1 MFRFRWLLLSSAALF
16 SAPSAFADGPVLP
29 TGGQYAAG
37 AGTISQS
44 GAAMTVTQ
52 TSNRGVIDWKG
63 FSIGQGG
70 SVHVDNGGG
79 ATLNRVTGGQASSI
93 AGTLSATGSLYL
105 VNPQGVVVTPSGVVK
120 AGGDV
125 VASTHDISNQTFMS
139 GGPAL
144 LKSDAPGTISN
155 LGRVSSSGGDVVLIA
170 REVSNGGTIQAP
182 KGTAVLAGGTE
193 VLLTEKS
200 GHSDERAFV
209 RAGVG
214 RIDNQGVI
222 EAAQAELKAAG
233 GNIYALAGN
242 NGGIVRATGSETRG
256 GRILLTTEDG
266 DITNSGTLSAQ
277 NADGAGGQVTVQ
289 APRGTIQH
297 TGTIDTRATGAG
309 KTGGTVTM
317 TGDRVGLMDSSSTN
331 ASGPGGGGSV
341 KIGGDA
347 RGAGPLPNSRKV
359 LVQKNASVRADA
371 TDRGKGGQVVVYG
384 TETAQVHGTVTA
396 RGGINGGDG
405 GFIETSAAHLDV
417 TAPPDAGADK
427 GTAGNWLI
435 DPFDLVISTAG
446 PDTNIVT
453 SGSPWTANDVST
465 AATVAIS
472 TILTALNSGN
482 VTIST
487 DGGLDTTH
495 GDITIADGISFAT
508 DRTLNRTLTLT
519 AAKNVIING
528 AISPASGTAG
538 LSLAFSAT
546 SKIQVNQP
554 VSTGG
559 GAIAFNGQNNGVEL
573 AADLSTARTGG
584 TGGAIDI
591 TGNLQALT
599 VNGARTLT
607 SGGGAISL
615 HNGFVDAHAATGDS
629 LTLTAGAG
637 AVTFDNY
644 VGNDATNRL
653 ASLTVDSSGITTLMR
668 GDSTQGKGI
677 RVNGPV
683 HFTGPVVTST
693 SQQAVISTQG
703 GNGAITFD
711 GSVNGSTGN
720 TQYLYLSAGTG
731 DITFNGT
738 VGATNSLAV
747 VEIDTARNA
756 TFNDTVTIG
765 QSLYSGGYDPG
776 QTGVSGV
783 LEFKK
788 ALTVGQYL
796 TVKRAT
802 GGTVFNDTV
811 SVYSGSFS
819 NTSATFADASK
830 TYTFTNGA
838 SFDSTVGS
846 VTLSGTL
853 VSTNTLIALADNA
866 AGAITYL
873 GGNATIN
880 AGTGAILIRK
890 VVASPSLQ
898 TPASLTIQAR
908 QTNVY
913 GDEITAGNGLDISG
927 SLLVYN
933 DLTLNSGS
941 GGITLGGASAY
952 SRSDASV
959 PGGLLFSSL
968 TLNAGTSDVS
978 VGALNQT
985 VLGQYSFDKVAINTT
1000 GTTTL
1005 LGDIYANG
1013 TGGIDIPGRVVLGA
1027 DVGLRS
1033 YRRYNNNGQFVYT
1046 AGGPIRLGTVDSD
1059 SGATARALTLYTGIG
1074 NDVTLGAVGSQ
1085 HALKSLALA
1094 SMKPSPLSSLPN
1106 NLTDFSVSA
1115 VTLNGS
1121 VTTAG
1126 AGGIDLGSGAVT
1138 LGADVTLDTSAGNGA
1153 VTMGAADS
1161 DSTATPRSLTIA
1173 SGSGAAALNGA
1184 IGAGKALKALSLT
1197 GTGATSLGGAITTNG
1212 AGGISLGAG
1221 VVTLKSG
1228 VTLDT
1233 SAGNGGISVNTIDS
1247 DSLGTVRALAM
1258 TAGSGTIALNGALGA
1273 GTALG
1278 AVSLTTT
1285 SPLSVGVGI
1294 TAQNADIT
1302 LFGGGLTLGAG
1313 ARLTTTGSGNIIL
1326 VAGSTGSFT
1335 NQAGNSALSL
1345 GSGRWLVYSSDPRS
1359 NSGEMAGYDW
1369 RRYNATYAN
1378 SAPANVSG
1386 SGFLHSVAPTVGI
1399 TINGIGSKTYDG
1411 TTAVGDA
1418 SRSLS
1423 GSGAGINGDTVTVAV
1438 SAGSGQYADRNAGTG
1453 KAVTFTGGPSSLSVT
1468 DANGKPVYGY
1478 TVSGITGQGT
1488 ITQAG
1493 LSVQAADVSK
1503 IYGQSD
1509 PVLGYTV
1516 TGLVAGD
1523 SAASVLSGTLQR
1535 TAGENTGRYTIGR
1548 GSLTASGNYSLFFT
1562 DGTLAITP
1570 ATLSVLAADIGKTYG
1585 QSDPVLG
1592 YTVTGLAAGDSAA
1605 SVLSGTIQRTA
1616 GENAG
1621 RYIIGRGTLAATSAN
1636 YTLGFTDG
1644 TLTITPATLSILA
1657 TGASKT
1663 YGRSDPVLG
1672 YTVTGL
1678 VAGDSAASVLSGTLQ
1693 RTAGEN
1699 AGRYTIGRGTLAAN
1713 ANYTL
1718 GFTDGILT
1726 ITPAALSVLAA
1737 DIGKTYG
1744 QSDPVLGYTVAGL
1757 VAGDSAASVLSG
1769 SLQRT
1774 AGENTGRYTIARG
1787 ALAAN
1792 ANYTLGF
1799 TGGIL
1804 TITPAE
1810 LLIQGNN
1817 AQRISGNANP
1827 SFTATYSGL
1836 VRGDDASVIRGL
1848 TFSTAAAAS
1857 SPAGTYAVIP
1867 SGAIADNYAIRY
1879 GNGILTVT
1887 QAPTAYVPTP
1897 ALGGT
1902 ATGGTSS
1909 ATGFQNPLGNSTTAA
1924 VSSGFV
1930 APASAPSTAPTGNG
1944 GTGVPAAVPAATMVL
1959 SGGGA
1964 GGPASV
1970 VTAQAPAASGGRIE
1984 AAVDAGGFK
1993 VIYSQPANYQVAAAP
2008 AQAGGG
2014 TAVAVG
2020 SGSTGALAASTSFT
2034 TFSSDDRPSVSVV
2047 NAGTNAIGGTGPDQ
2061 KERD

>member
-16 SAPSAFADGPVLP
+16 SAPSAWAGDPVLP

-70 SVHVDNGGG
+70 AVHVDNGGG

-93 AGTLSATGSLYL
+93 AGTLTATGSLYL
-105 VNPQGVVVTPSGVVK
+105 VNPQGVVVAPSGVVK

-144 LKSDAPGTISN
+144 LKSDSPGTISN
-155 LGRVSSSGGDVVLIA
+155 LGRVSSAGGDVVLIA
-170 REVSNGGTIQAP
+170 REVSNAGTIQAP

-266 DITNSGTLSAQ
+266 DIANSGTLAAR
-277 NADGAGGQVTVQ
+277 NADGAGGRVTVQ

-297 TGTIDTRATGAG
+297 TGTIDARATGAG
-309 KTGGTVTM
+309 KAGGTVTM
-317 TGDRVGLMDSSSTN
+317 TGDRVGLMDGSSTN
-331 ASGPGGGGSV
+331 ASGPGGGGSA

-359 LVQKNASVRADA
+359 LVQKNATVRADA

-396 RGGINGGDG
+396 RGGANGGDG

-417 TAPPDAGADK
+417 TAPPNAGADK
-427 GTAGNWLI
+427 GAAGQWLI
-435 DPFDLVISTAG
+435 DPFDLVISAAG
-446 PDTNIVT
+446 PDANIAT
-453 SGSPWTANDVST
+453 GSSPWTATDPST

-472 TILTALNSGN
+472 TILTALNSGD
-482 VTIST
+482 VSIST
-487 DGGLDTTH
+487 QGGLDATH

-519 AAKNVIING
+519 AAKNVIVNG
-528 AISPASGTAG
+528 AIAPASGTAG

-559 GAIAFNGQNNGVEL
+559 GAIAFTGQNNGVEL
-573 AADLSTARTGG
+573 AADITTARTGG

-607 SGGGAISL
+607 SGGGLIAL

-653 ASLTVDSSGITTLMR
+653 TALTVDSTGITTLMR

-693 SQQAVISTQG
+693 SQQAVINTQG

-711 GSVNGSTGN
+711 GSVNGSTSN

-731 DITFNGT
+731 DITFNGA
-738 VGATNSLAV
+738 VGGTNSLAV

-756 TFNDTVTIG
+756 TFNDRVTIG

-788 ALTVGQYL
+788 ALTIGQSL

-811 SVYSGSFS
+811 TANSGSFS
-819 NTSATFADASK
+819 NTSATFTDATK

-838 SFDSTVGS
+838 NFDSTVGS

-853 VSTNTLIALADNA
+853 AATNNLIALADNA
-866 AGAITYL
+866 DGAITYL

-880 AGTGAILIRK
+880 VGTGAILLRK
-890 VVASPSLQ
+890 VVPSPSLQ
-898 TPASLTIQAR
+898 TPASLTIRAR

-913 GDEITAGNGLDISG
+913 GDAITAGNAIDISG

-933 DLTLNSGS
+933 DLTLTSGS
-941 GGITLGGASAY
+941 GGITLGSASAY
-952 SRSDASV
+952 SRSDASI

-968 TLNAGTSDVS
+968 TMNAGSGDVS

-985 VLGQYSFDKVAINTT
+985 VLGYYSFDTVAINTT

-1013 TGGIDIPGRVVLGA
+1013 TGGILIPGRVVLGA

-1033 YRRYNNNGQFVYT
+1033 YRRYSSNGQFVYT

-1059 SGATARALTLYTGIG
+1059 SGSSPRALTLYTGIG
-1074 NDVTLGAVGSQ
+1074 NDVTLGAAGSQ
-1085 HALKSLALA
+1085 HALTSLALA

-1106 NLTDFSVSA
+1106 NLSDLSVSA
-1115 VTLNGS
+1115 VALNGS
-1121 VTTAG
+1121 ITTTG

-1138 LGADVTLDTSAGNGA
+1138 LGADVTLDTHGGNGA
-1153 VTMGAADS
+1153 VTMGAAGS
-1161 DSTATPRSLTIA
+1161 DGTATPRSLTIA
-1173 SGSGAAALNGA
+1173 SGSGAVALNGA

-1212 AGGISLGAG
+1212 AGGIALGAG
-1221 VVTLKSG
+1221 AVTLKSD

-1233 SAGNGGISVNTIDS
+1233 HAGNGGISVNTIDS
-1247 DSLGTVRALAM
+1247 DNTATVRALAM
-1258 TAGSGTIALNGALGA
+1258 TAGSGTITLNGALGA

-1285 SPLSVGVGI
+1285 SPLSAGVGI

-1326 VAGSTGSFT
+1326 GAGSAGTFT
-1335 NQAGNSALSL
+1335 NQAGNSLLSL

-1359 NSGEMAGYDW
+1359 NSGEMAGYGW

-1378 SAPANVSG
+1378 TAPASVGG
-1386 SGFLHSVAPTVGI
+1386 SGFLYSTAPTVGI
-1399 TINGIGSKTYDG
+1399 IVSGIGSKTYDG
-1411 TTAVGDA
+1411 TTAVGDG

-1423 GSGAGINGDTVTVAV
+1423 GSGSGINGDTVTATV
-1438 SAGSGQYADRNAGTG
+1438 SAGSGSYADRDVGTG
-1453 KAVTFTGGPSSLSVT
+1453 KTVTFSGGPLALSAT

-1478 TVSGITGQGT
+1478 TVSGITGQGD
-1488 ITQAG
+1488 ITRAT
-1493 LSVQAADVSK
+1493 LAVSANGITK
-1503 IYGQSD
+1503 TYGQTD
-1509 PVLGYTV
+1509 PALGYMV
-1516 TGLVAGD
+1516 SGLGAGD
-1523 SAASVLSGTLQR
+1523 SAASVLSGSLQR
-1535 TAGENTGRYTIGR
+1535 TAGENVGRYAIGR
-1548 GSLTASGNYSLFFT
+1548 GTLAANGNYTLSFT

-1570 ATLSVLAADIGKTYG
+1570 ATLRVLATDASKTYGQSDPALGYTVTGLAAWDSAASVLSGSLQRTAGENVGRYAIGRGTLAANGNYTLSFTDGTLAITPATLRVLAADASKTYG

-1592 YTVTGLAAGDSAA
+1592 YTVTGLVVGDSAA
-1605 SVLSGTIQRTA
+1605 SVLSGGLLRTA
-1616 GENAG
+1616 GENVG
-1621 RYIIGRGTLAATSAN
+1621 RYA
-1636 YTLGFTDG
+1636 
-1644 TLTITPATLSILA
+1644 
-1657 TGASKT
+1657 
-1663 YGRSDPVLG
+1663 
-1672 YTVTGL
+1672 
-1678 VAGDSAASVLSGTLQ
+1678 
-1693 RTAGEN
+1693 
-1699 AGRYTIGRGTLAAN
+1699 IGRGTLAAN
-1713 ANYTL
+1713 GNYTL
-1718 GFTDGILT
+1718 SFTDGTLA
-1726 ITPAALSVLAA
+1726 ITPATLRVLAA
-1737 DIGKTYG
+1737 STSKTYG
-1744 QSDPVLGYTVAGL
+1744 QADPALGYTVAGL

-1774 AGENTGRYTIARG
+1774 AGENAGRYAIGRG
-1787 ALAAN
+1787 TLAAN
-1792 ANYTLGF
+1792 GNYTLSF
-1799 TGGIL
+1799 TGGTL
-1804 TITPAE
+1804 AITRAE
-1810 LLIQGNN
+1810 LFIQGNGT
-1817 AQRISGNANP
+1817 QRITGNANP
-1827 SFTATYSGL
+1827 PFTAIYSGL
-1836 VRGDDASVIRGL
+1836 MRGDDASVVRGL
-1848 TFSTAAAAS
+1848 TFSTVASAS
-1857 SPAGTYAVIP
+1857 SPAGTYAIVP
-1867 SGAIADNYAIRY
+1867 SGAFADNYAIRY
-1879 GNGILTVT
+1879 GTGILTVIP
-1887 QAPTAYVPTP
+1887 APTAYVPTP
-1897 ALGGT
+1897 ALGGM

-1909 ATGFQNPLGNSTTAA
+1909 ATGFQNPLGSSTTATA
-1924 VSSGFV
+1924 SPGFV
-1930 APASAPSTAPTGNG
+1930 APASAPVTAATANT
-1944 GTGVPAAVPAATMVL
+1944 GTGGPAVTATVL

-1964 GGPASV
+1964 GGPVSV
-1970 VTAQAPAASGGRIE
+1970 VTAQAPVASGGRIE

-1993 VIYSQPANYQVAAAP
+1993 VIYSQPANYQVATAP

-2014 TAVAVG
+2014 TATAIG
-2020 SGSTGALAASTSFT
+2020 SASGGALAASTSFT

-2047 NAGTNAIGGTGPDQ
+2047 NAGTSTSGGAGSDQ